1 MRPVLRL
8 GLTGGIGSGK
18 SSVARLLLQHGAA
31 LVDADAIARA
41 VTAPGGAA
49 MAPIAAAFGADFVTA
64 DGALDR
70 PKMRSLVHTDPAA
83 RSRLEAIIHPLVGA
97 QTQSQ
102 GEAAVS
108 QGHHCIVFDVPLLVE
123 SGHWRPRV
131 DRILVVDCTPELQVS
146 RVMARDG
153 LAREAIEK
161 IMASQAT
168 RERRLAAAD
177 TVIFN
182 VGLSLEALA
191 AEVDQVCQRFGLSS
205 GGRPIEP
212 RGKYQRDSLRIPI

>member
-31 LVDADAIARA
+31 VVDADAISRGL
-41 VTAPGGAA
+41 TAPGGAA
-49 MAPIAAAFGADFVTA
+49 MAPIAAAFGADFVAA

-70 PKMRSLVHTDPAA
+70 AKMRSLVHTDTGA
-83 RSRLEAIIHPLVGA
+83 RARLEAIIHPLVGA

-102 GEAAVS
+102 GEAALS
-108 QGHHCIVFDVPLLVE
+108 RGHKCIVFDVPLLVE
-123 SGHWRPRV
+123 SAHWRPRV
-131 DRILVVDCTPELQVS
+131 DRILVVDCTPDVQIS

-153 LAREAIEK
+153 LARETIEN

-168 RERRLAAAD
+168 RERRLGAAD
-177 TVIFN
+177 AVIFN
-182 VGLSLEALA
+182 VDLSLQALA
-191 AEVDQVCQRFGLSS
+191 AQVAELCKHLGLSS
-205 GGRPIEP
+205 G
-212 RGKYQRDSLRIPI
+212 